1 MCLQRVKQLN
11 NLRKKKTMQVRA
23 KVGEIDPK
31 HHPDCTNLSWAVR
44 GRLSDWVRTSVKTL
58 SINCDPCS
66 FSETLPLAKGM
77 PVGVP
82 TIRQHAHDTLCAGR
96 GMRRSVRNDILGNR
110 PSFMTS
116 VTKMS
121 YFPCRKQFCYL
132 LHLNFFFFSSEMTWK
147 KISYITFTNDM
158 QVLQWGKK
166 G

>member
-1 MCLQRVKQLN
+1 
-11 NLRKKKTMQVRA
+11 MQVRA

-96 GMRRSVRNDILGNR
+96 GMRRSVRNNKLVNR
-110 PSFMTS
+110 PSS
-116 VTKMS
+116 WRVSQKWVIS
-121 YFPCRKQFCYL
+121 LVGKQSNICYFSTI
-132 LHLNFFFFSSEMTWK
+132 FFSVQKWHERKLATSHLLLIWKCFNEGK
-147 KISYITFTNDM
+147 KIR
-158 QVLQWGKK
+158 L
-166 G
+166 